1 MSFPCLR
8 NSRKAVWLGRDEL
21 GGRKWKRRGG
31 GRQVPDDQV
40 REGVC
45 MLCSM
50 CWKSGAERKDSL
62 YVLKWVENW
71 GWGEMGRGCSV
82 HEELGCLQAPW
93 VTKDNS
99 FVPDLSSESLWTTNK
114 TLALLGLIFSTSKIK
129 VHNDM
134 LKQVISSTLLVANST
149 I

>member
-1 MSFPCLR
+1 M
-8 NSRKAVWLGRDEL
+8 
-21 GGRKWKRRGG
+21 
-31 GRQVPDDQV
+31 
-40 REGVC
+40 
-45 MLCSM
+45 
-50 CWKSGAERKDSL
+50 
-62 YVLKWVENW
+62 
-71 GWGEMGRGCSV
+71 